1 MSIKLYIL
9 PQYRGLTL
17 SQASRTKFGVSNS
30 HMFVLLRTV
39 KKLFVD
45 ADCTGPEGWTQ
56 RGSNWYKTMSN
67 LTYSF
72 DEANT
77 YCRSYGAQLP
87 IFKTKAELNNLVASI
102 SMIQWGSRRRN

>member
-1 MSIKLYIL
+1 MAPPFGNGMDIPLTTVCPTFMKSIPGCIGKL
-9 PQYRGLTL
+9 G
-17 SQASRTKFGVSNS
+17 A
-30 HMFVLLRTV
+30 
-39 KKLFVD
+39 LFVQFNQIFID

-67 LTYSF
+67 LTYNF

-102 SMIQWGSRRRN
+102 SMKQ